1 MCGGGVSLQ
10 NSGIGRGCR
19 ASSDK
24 IWGFLRN
31 MILYCLLGREL
42 RYLLERFVGGI
53 SRFLLKAFLYVSGFH
68 LSSLEWKGRPFS
80 FLLLHTDMLLH
91 GIREMGQLH
100 GMAVLKQYLPSFFQ
114 YSFCPVYSSSGWKN
128 STLSN
133 EFWQTNRW
141 LHRVRVNKPLLKSS
155 FGWACLLLWGGLVV
169 ACSGDEPPVPP
180 QPRVEE
186 ASEIERNSAKLS
198 GAVSYGENATV
209 ETCCFR
215 YGLSSEMELS
225 VTAMQSESGKL
236 EARIE
241 GLQAGKTYYYCL
253 EIASS
258 KSSLRSS
265 VRTFQTLPNLVPAIG
280 ALTLVNKGPLN
291 ATVRCEM
298 TDAGGEDFT
307 RIGFLY
313 KKDGASTETFVAAT
327 VVSDDYFMAQLG
339 GLDMGTDYSVKACA
353 ANSLGEM
360 QSESLTFQ
368 TNSAIQVA
376 EAGTLA
382 EIVGTEWKY
391 RLKSITI
398 AGDLNGTDICFLRE
412 MLGKEVSGKDTE
424 GILETVNLTDC
435 HIVKGGKAYYASRY
449 TSDNTLGS
457 EMFGG
462 CVRLKQITL
471 PQSVL
476 TVEEDAFRGCTS
488 LESLTIP
495 EKLTTMEYSSGC
507 TKLTAY
513 SVSPMNG
520 TFSVVD
526 GVLYSS
532 DRTQLILYPMGRAD
546 ELFAFPEEVT
556 QIGKNAFRESMLQS
570 VTIPDRIKTIGE
582 FAFAHSALNTAKVG
596 NGVTRLST
604 GLFQQ
609 CSLLASVTL
618 GEDTRRVESYAFSGC
633 SALSSIEL
641 PAITPGT
648 CEKSAF
654 DADTYGRCTLSVPQ
668 GCKSAYRNSTWSGFN
683 RIVETGN

>member
-10 NSGIGRGCR
+10 NSGIGRGGR

-24 IWGFLRN
+24 VWEFLRN

-42 RYLLERFVGGI
+42 RYLLKRFVGGI
-53 SRFLLKAFLYVSGFH
+53 NRFLLKPFLYVSGFH
-68 LSSLEWKGRPFS
+68 LSSPEWKGR
-80 FLLLHTDMLLH
+80 
-91 GIREMGQLH
+91 
-100 GMAVLKQYLPSFFQ
+100 
-114 YSFCPVYSSSGWKN
+114 
-128 STLSN
+128 
-133 EFWQTNRW
+133 
-141 LHRVRVNKPLLKSS
+141 PLLKSS

-225 VTAMQSESGKL
+225 VTAAQSESGKL

-258 KSSLRSS
+258 KSSLRSN

-360 QSESLTFQ
+360 
-368 TNSAIQVA
+368 
-376 EAGTLA
+376 
-382 EIVGTEWKY
+382 
-391 RLKSITI
+391 
-398 AGDLNGTDICFLRE
+398 
-412 MLGKEVSGKDTE
+412 
-424 GILETVNLTDC
+424 
-435 HIVKGGKAYYASRY
+435 
-449 TSDNTLGS
+449 
-457 EMFGG
+457 
-462 CVRLKQITL
+462 
-471 PQSVL
+471 
-476 TVEEDAFRGCTS
+476 
-488 LESLTIP
+488 
-495 EKLTTMEYSSGC
+495 
-507 TKLTAY
+507 
-513 SVSPMNG
+513 
-520 TFSVVD
+520 
-526 GVLYSS
+526 
-532 DRTQLILYPMGRAD
+532 
-546 ELFAFPEEVT
+546 
-556 QIGKNAFRESMLQS
+556 
-570 VTIPDRIKTIGE
+570 
-582 FAFAHSALNTAKVG
+582 
-596 NGVTRLST
+596 
-604 GLFQQ
+604 
-609 CSLLASVTL
+609 
-618 GEDTRRVESYAFSGC
+618 
-633 SALSSIEL
+633 
-641 PAITPGT
+641 
-648 CEKSAF
+648 
-654 DADTYGRCTLSVPQ
+654 
-668 GCKSAYRNSTWSGFN
+668 
-683 RIVETGN
+683 